1 MSEAIMA
8 ATPSR
13 RAYPTDLTDAQWRL
27 LEPLLRP
34 NAGPGRP
41 TSLDLR
47 EIVNALLYVKQTG
60 CAWRLLPHDFPNWTS
75 VRYYFD
81 KWTLDGTWE
90 AVNTALRQQVR
101 RRAGRNPDPSAG
113 IVDSQSVKTV
123 EARSE
128 RGWDGHK
135 RVLGR
140 KRHML
145 VDTQGCLLGL
155 LVLGADVSD
164 QVGAGLLLAL
174 CAASLP
180 LLLKLWADQA
190 YWGIV
195 AFAQEQY
202 GLAVEIVSR
211 PPEPR
216 GFVALPKRWI
226 GERTLAW
233 LSRGRRLKLDYE
245 HDPAYSEAWLYI
257 ASIHRMLR
265 HLAPAPAAVQPYQRR
280 EAA

>member
-1 MSEAIMA
+1 MA
-8 ATPSR
+8 ASPSR

-34 NAGPGRP
+34 NTGPGRP
-41 TSLDLR
+41 TTHDLR
-47 EIVNALLYVKQTG
+47 EIVNALLYMKQTG
-60 CAWRLLPHDFPNWTS
+60 CAWRLLPHDFPNWPS

-90 AVNTALRQQVR
+90 AINTALRQQVR
-101 RRAGRNPDPSAG
+101 RRAGRDPQPSAA
-113 IVDSQSVKTV
+113 ILDSQSVKTV
-123 EARSE
+123 EARGTC
-128 RGWDGHK
+128 GWDGHK
-135 RVLGR
+135 RVQGR
-140 KRHML
+140 KRHVL

-155 LVLGADVSD
+155 LVLGADLSD
-164 QVGAGLLLAL
+164 QVGAVLLLAL

-190 YWGIV
+190 YRGLV
-195 AFAQEQY
+195 AFALAQY
-202 GLAVEIVSR
+202 GLAVEIVSK
-211 PPEPR
+211 PPDSR

-257 ASIHRMLR
+257 ASIHRMVG
-265 HLAPAPAAVQPYQRR
+265 HLAPAAAAVQPYQRR
-280 EAA
+280 AAA